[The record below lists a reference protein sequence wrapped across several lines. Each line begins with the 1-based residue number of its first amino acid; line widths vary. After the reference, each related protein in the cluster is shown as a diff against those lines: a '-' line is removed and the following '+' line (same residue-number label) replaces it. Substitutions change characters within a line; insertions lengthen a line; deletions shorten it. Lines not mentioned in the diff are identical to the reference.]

1 MVWIPQVAMGGKEGE
16 VRLRLNQ
23 GVICHTGEGQHHLVH
38 LCLAVAPHGQNPVLQ
53 TGEHGDDILGPV
65 ALGQIVPGTVIEQI
79 PQKEQLV
86 RIFRLYP
93 VQKLAAKQGGAVNV

>member
-38 LCLAVAPHGQNPVLQ
+38 LCLAVAAHRSEA
-53 TGEHGDDILGPV
+53 TG
-65 ALGQIVPGTVIEQI
+65 
-79 PQKEQLV
+79 
-86 RIFRLYP
+86 
-93 VQKLAAKQGGAVNV
+93 